1 MALQINITQTEVGAS
16 FNAAYAKITHFSGH
30 NMPDIGV
37 VVDFTVD
44 CYASLAA
51 RDQNARPV
59 HRMHF
64 NISVPEGDLM
74 GGLYNHLKTLPEF
87 DGAEDC

>member
-1 MALQINITQTEVGAS
+1 MALQLNITETEVGAS
-16 FNAAYAKITHFSGH
+16 FNAAYAKIVNFHGE

-37 VVDFTVD
+37 EVNFTVD
-44 CYASLAA
+44 FYASLEA
-51 RDQNARPV
+51 REQNARPV

-64 NISVPEGDLM
+64 NIILPAGDLM
-74 GGLYNHLKTLPEF
+74 TGLYGYLKTLPEF